1 MPCNGAVCLWV
12 LEEIDEDM
20 SDEETPDEAASL
32 AVRPLSCLLTSRPVV
47 TEDSASVAAAGWLAG
62 GYLLTTATWPEEVE
76 TDPGLRRD
84 P

>member
-1 MPCNGAVCLWV
+1 V

-20 SDEETPDEAASL
+20 SDDDTPDEDTPDEAASL
-32 AVRPLSCLLTSRPVV
+32 AARPLSCLLTSRPVV

-62 GYLLTTATWPEEVE
+62 GYLLTTARWPEDGE

>member
-1 MPCNGAVCLWV
+1 M
-12 LEEIDEDM
+12 LEEIDEEI
-20 SDEETPDEAASL
+20 DEDTSDEAASL
-32 AVRPLSCLLTSRPVV
+32 TVRPLSCLLTSRPVV

-62 GYLLTTATWPEEVE
+62 GYLLTNQRWPEDGE

>member
-1 MPCNGAVCLWV
+1 V
-12 LEEIDEDM
+12 LEVIDEDTP
-20 SDEETPDEAASL
+20 DEDMPDEAASL